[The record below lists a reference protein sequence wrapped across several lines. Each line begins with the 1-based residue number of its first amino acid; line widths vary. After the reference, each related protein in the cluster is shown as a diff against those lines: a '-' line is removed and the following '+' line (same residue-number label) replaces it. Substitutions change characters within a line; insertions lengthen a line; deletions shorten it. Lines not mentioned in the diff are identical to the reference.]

1 MFYGIGV
8 RVTARTTVPLV
19 AFAAT
24 CPLLLIPKTPKI
36 CHPLLEV
43 ESKSAIRG
51 VGMPFVRTT
60 YWPRVMD
67 CVTGSIYADVPIIV
81 PRLLITDA
89 TPKLSPGRTGNS
101 VSAYPVSAV
110 QRSGRAENAW

>member
-1 MFYGIGV
+1 M
-8 RVTARTTVPLV
+8 

-24 CPLLLIPKTPKI
+24 CPVLLIPKIPMI
-36 CHPLLEV
+36 FQPLLDMG
-43 ESKSAIRG
+43 SRSAVRG
-51 VGMPFVRTT
+51 VGMPLVQTT
-60 YWPRVMD
+60 YWPRAMD

-101 VSAYPVSAV
+101 VSA
-110 QRSGRAENAW
+110 

>member
-24 CPLLLIPKTPKI
+24 CPLLLIPKTPMI

-43 ESKSAIRG
+43 GSKSATSV
-51 VGMPFVRTT
+51 VGMPFVQTT

-81 PRLLITDA
+81 PRLLIRDP
-89 TPKLSPGRTGNS
+89 TPKLSPSRRGNS
-101 VSAYPVSAV
+101 VSASPVAAV
-110 QRSGRAENAW
+110 QRSGRAENAG